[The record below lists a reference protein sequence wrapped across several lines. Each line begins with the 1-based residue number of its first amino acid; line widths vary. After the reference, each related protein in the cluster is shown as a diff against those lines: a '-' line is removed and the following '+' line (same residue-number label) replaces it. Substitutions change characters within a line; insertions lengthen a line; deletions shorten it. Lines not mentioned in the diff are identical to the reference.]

1 MPECLD
7 LIIYDWNKAIVIRR
21 CSRMERNGKVLDMT
35 QGKPVK
41 MILAFAIPLFIGNIF
56 QQVYSM
62 VDTMV
67 AGYCLG
73 DQAIAA
79 IGATSALY
87 GLIISIAWG
96 LNSGFAL
103 VVTQSFG
110 AHDNSKLRKAIGSM
124 MLLDGTITA
133 ILTVLSI
140 AFLTPLM
147 WLMNT
152 PESIF
157 DQAYSYM
164 VVICAGMTATIC
176 YNMFAGILRSFGNSR
191 TPLYFLI
198 FSSLLNIALDLLF
211 VAVFRMGVGGA
222 ALATVVSQAV
232 SGILT
237 GIYVYRHY
245 RDMMPTKD
253 DFKPE
258 WPLIRELLSTGS
270 AMAFMYSVIDLGSVA
285 FQGANNALG
294 EAVIAAHTAARRI
307 IMILMQPMSTI
318 MDASGT
324 FVAQNWGAHQKKRIR
339 EALKKVMGM
348 EIAWGLFSCLIVYLF
363 GRAIVHY
370 TTGTN
375 STEILDN
382 AVMSLRIHFP
392 FYPVLGV
399 LLAMRV
405 SMQSMGQKTAPV
417 CSSVI
422 ELIMKVIASFWLIPK
437 YGFLGTCVTEPV
449 TWVVMTAFLLT
460 VYMTRTRKLLAEKP
474 GMISGD
480 EAYACA

>member
-1 MPECLD
+1 
-7 LIIYDWNKAIVIRR
+7 
-21 CSRMERNGKVLDMT
+21 MERSGKVLDMT
-35 QGKPVK
+35 QGNTVR
-41 MILAFAIPLFIGNIF
+41 MILTFAVPLFIGNIF
-56 QQVYSM
+56 QQVYAM

-87 GLIISIAWG
+87 GLILSIAWG

-110 AHDNSKLRKAIGSM
+110 AHNESRLRKAVGGM
-124 MLLDGTITA
+124 MILDASITA
-133 ILTVLSI
+133 VLTVLSLC
-140 AFLTPLM
+140 FLSPLM
-147 WLMNT
+147 HLINT

-164 VVICAGMTATIC
+164 IVICAGMTATIC
-176 YNMFAGILRSFGNSR
+176 YNMFAGILRAFGNSR

-198 FSSLLNIALDLLF
+198 FSSLMNILLDLLF
-211 VAVFRMGVGGA
+211 VAVFGMGVGGA

-245 RDMMPTKD
+245 GDMMPRRAD
-253 DFKPE
+253 LRPDGE
-258 WPLIRELLSTGS
+258 MIRELLSTGS
-270 AMAFMYSVIDLGSVA
+270 AMAFMYSVVDLGSVA
-285 FQGANNALG
+285 FQSANNALG
-294 EAVIAAHTAARRI
+294 EVIIAAHTAARRI
-307 IMILMQPMSTI
+307 ITIMMQPMSTI

-324 FVAQNWGAHQKKRIR
+324 FVAQNWGAGKKARIR
-339 EALKKVMGM
+339 DALRKVMLM
-348 EIAWGLFSCLIVYLF
+348 EVSWGLFSCLIVYLF
-363 GRAIVHY
+363 GSSMVRF
-370 TTGTN
+370 TTGTA
-375 STEILDN
+375 SGEILSN

-392 FYPVLGV
+392 MFPVLGI

-417 CSSVI
+417 ISSII
-422 ELIMKVIASFWLIPK
+422 ELAMKIAASIWLIPK
-437 YGFLGTCVTEPV
+437 YGFLGTCVTEPF
-449 TWVVMTAFLLT
+449 TWVLMTVFLIA
-460 VYMTRTRKLLAEKP
+460 VYLKKTRKLLIEK
-474 GMISGD
+474 D
-480 EAYACA
+480 KT

>member
-1 MPECLD
+1 
-7 LIIYDWNKAIVIRR
+7 
-21 CSRMERNGKVLDMT
+21 MERSGKVLDMT
-35 QGKPVK
+35 RGKPVK

-79 IGATSALY
+79 IGATAALY
-87 GLIISIAWG
+87 GLIINVAWG

-110 AHDNSKLRKAIGSM
+110 AHDEGKLRKAIGGM
-124 MLLDGTITA
+124 MILDGSITA
-133 ILTVLSI
+133 LLTVLSLV
-140 AFLTPLM
+140 FLPSLM
-147 WLMNT
+147 RLMNT

-164 VVICAGMTATIC
+164 AIICAGMTATIC

-211 VAVFRMGVGGA
+211 VAVFGMGVGGA
-222 ALATVVSQAV
+222 ALATVTAQAV

-245 RDMMPTKD
+245 REMMPRKE
-253 DFKPE
+253 DFRPDRQ
-258 WPLIRELLSTGS
+258 LLRELLSTGS

-294 EAVIAAHTAARRI
+294 EVVIASHTAARRI
-307 IMILMQPMSTI
+307 IMIFMQPMSTI

-324 FVAQNWGAHQKKRIR
+324 FVAQNWGAQQKKRIR

-348 EIAWGLFSCLIVYLF
+348 EVAWGLFSCMIVYLF
-363 GRAIVHY
+363 GRAIVHF
-370 TTGTN
+370 TTGTV
-375 STEILDN
+375 SEEILGN

-417 CSSVI
+417 ISSVI
-422 ELIMKVIASFWLIPK
+422 ELVLKVIASIWLIPK
-437 YGFLGTCVTEPV
+437 YGFFGTCITEPV
-449 TWVVMTAFLLT
+449 TWILMTAFLLA
-460 VYMTRTRKLLAEKP
+460 VYMVKTRKLLAE
-474 GMISGD
+474 D
-480 EAYACA
+480 EPVQLTKAAYACT